1 MTKITANARLSKV
14 LETPLAVALPRLPE
28 AMEDLRVSVERFCLL
43 AGVEALGEMLAED
56 AQALCGPRHGRSP
69 QRRGHRWG
77 TTTSEIAYHGGKVK
91 ITRPRVRDLVGQELR
106 LASWQ
111 ALSDPELLRAWAMN
125 LMVLTVST
133 RKYRRA
139 VRLSEGDLPALAR
152 DGTSKSAVSRRF
164 VAISRKKLEAWL
176 SSDLSGRDL
185 LVIQIDGIHIG
196 DHVLVAAVGVDGQGE
211 KHVLAIAEGATE
223 NSATVQALIDNLIDR
238 GLDPEIPRLFVVD
251 GANPTSAIR
260 GGFQEN

>member
-1 MTKITANARLSKV
+1 M
-14 LETPLAVALPRLPE
+14 
-28 AMEDLRVSVERFCLL
+28 
-43 AGVEALGEMLAED
+43 
-56 AQALCGPRHGRSP
+56 
-69 QRRGHRWG
+69 
-77 TTTSEIAYHGGKVK
+77 
-91 ITRPRVRDLVGQELR
+91 
-106 LASWQ
+106 ASWQ

-125 LMVLTVST
+125 LMVLRVST

-196 DHVLVAAVGVDGQGE
+196 DHVLVAAIGVDGQGE

-251 GANPTSAIR
+251 GARRSPRRSER
-260 GGFQEN
+260 PSEPRP